1 MVEQGNPKSTG
12 SMSRVNEPDPCPLFD
27 REMQPARVSA
37 DCDPLSQRVASGPWP
52 SNRTLQRA
60 APPQS
65 MGRDSSPG
73 GETSKAFTTRPIM
86 TK

>member
-12 SMSRVNEPDPCPLFD
+12 SMSRVNEPDPCLLFD

-37 DCDPLSQRVASGPWP
+37 SRPGRWP
-52 SNRTLQRA
+52 SHRTLQRT

-65 MGRDSSPG
+65 AGRESAPAG
-73 GETSKAFTTRPIM
+73 GTSKAFTTRPII